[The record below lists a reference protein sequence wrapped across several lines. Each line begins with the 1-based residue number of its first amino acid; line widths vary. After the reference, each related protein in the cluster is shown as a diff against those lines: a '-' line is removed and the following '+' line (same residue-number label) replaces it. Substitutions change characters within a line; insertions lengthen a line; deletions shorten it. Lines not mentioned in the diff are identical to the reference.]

1 MLSMKEQIVAVKG
14 ALSPARVGTYE
25 TAAGTQ
31 GDTDPSALNLYIWN
45 AQISGAFLTPL
56 HICEVVLRN
65 AVADAVEQL
74 YGARWPWAPGFE
86 QSLPTPR
93 AGYNPRQDLFN
104 GRRNA
109 HSVGKVIPELKFMF
123 WQSMFT
129 RRHDV
134 RLWKPYLRGVLPGL
148 DATKPIADLRKE
160 IYDDLEHVRLLR
172 NRIAHH
178 EPIFTRNLPDDL
190 QRIYRLIGLR
200 SQEATAWVMLHHDAQ
215 LQALLQ
221 AKP

>member
-1 MLSMKEQIVAVKG
+1 
-14 ALSPARVGTYE
+14 
-25 TAAGTQ
+25 
-31 GDTDPSALNLYIWN
+31 
-45 AQISGAFLTPL
+45 
-56 HICEVVLRN
+56 
-65 AVADAVEQL
+65 
-74 YGARWPWAPGFE
+74 
-86 QSLPTPR
+86 
-93 AGYNPRQDLFN
+93 
-104 GRRNA
+104 
-109 HSVGKVIPELKFMF
+109 MF